1 MGYFSEY
8 STKYSTSYLHY
19 IDTNTISFC
28 LGILLGY
35 GLRVFTTFSLATRK
49 LKGYNCTYKEVEKRT
64 ILIPYHQMSRVRA
77 SASSASSSPSS
88 NIPKS
93 GYKNPF
99 ARFIAGLTSR
109 GDGTEY
115 QEMHFNEM
123 EEKEQDEERNKPET
137 AEAECQVCPEIISK
151 RERRN
156 VCEESSEGF
165 ETPREG
171 YIQAMFGGS
180 GESGGACARESVQEQ
195 IPAPPT
201 THTCAICF
209 DDDLCLGNANT
220 TLTECGH
227 AFHLSCLLKSLN
239 AKNLCPMCRT
249 PLEDARNKQLP
260 ENMLTPASAEQMIVE
275 EISYFPNTP
284 HAQSISNSSHPRR
297 RLKDTLRVFGFALL
311 RSVAGYI
318 HDENMPSEW
327 YDDDESDDD
336 ESEDNEDGNDNE
348 DNEDGNGNDNED
360 EHGND
365 NEDEHGNEDNEDDN
379 DDDDNEENELPP
391 IQGQIAGSRPQTRSA
406 ALVVLRRLG
415 GGEREVH
422 DLRELI
428 GGR

>member
-1 MGYFSEY
+1 M
-8 STKYSTSYLHY
+8 
-19 IDTNTISFC
+19 
-28 LGILLGY
+28 GY

-64 ILIPYHQMSRVRA
+64 IPIPYHQMSRARV
-77 SASSASSSPSS
+77 SASSSTSS

-99 ARFIAGLTSR
+99 VRFIAGLTSR

-115 QEMHFNEM
+115 QELHFNEM

-137 AEAECQVCPEIISK
+137 AEVECQVCPEIISK

-156 VCEESSEGF
+156 VCEESSEGC

-209 DDDLCLGNANT
+209 DDDLCLGNSNT

-260 ENMLTPASAEQMIVE
+260 ENMLTLASAEQMIVE
-275 EISYFPNTP
+275 EISYFPNAA

-318 HDENMPSEW
+318 HDENMPPEW

-336 ESEDNEDGNDNE
+336 ESEDNDEDGNEDDN
-348 DNEDGNGNDNED
+348 
-360 EHGND
+360 
-365 NEDEHGNEDNEDDN
+365 DNEDDN
-379 DDDDNEENELPP
+379 EDDNEENELPP
-391 IQGQIAGSRPQTRSA
+391 IQGQIEGSQPQTSSA

-428 GGR
+428 GRR